1 MEEESRRDDDR
12 ISPLKN
18 AFNNVAP
25 HGEGQPSRFVVS
37 KKDLVVLSRSE
48 TTLWGKQYSCEEQH
62 DYNEKKLY
70 IV

>member
-37 KKDLVVLSRSE
+37 KKDLAVLSRSE
-48 TTLWGKQYSCEEQH
+48 TTL
-62 DYNEKKLY
+62 
-70 IV
+70 